1 CTGFVL
7 DDPYGW
13 DSW

>member
-7 DDPYGW
+7 TDPYGW

>member
-7 DDPYGW
+7 NDPYGW